1 MAEHTTKE
9 NATTDALK
17 RIHRMVEK
25 VKLDEEVSLKY
36 MKILERE
43 EMLIE
48 QGQKIGQEIGRRMER
63 ENTER
68 ERKRADAEAKMR
80 KETERELE
88 YWKNLALGIG

>member
-9 NATTDALK
+9 NGTTDALK